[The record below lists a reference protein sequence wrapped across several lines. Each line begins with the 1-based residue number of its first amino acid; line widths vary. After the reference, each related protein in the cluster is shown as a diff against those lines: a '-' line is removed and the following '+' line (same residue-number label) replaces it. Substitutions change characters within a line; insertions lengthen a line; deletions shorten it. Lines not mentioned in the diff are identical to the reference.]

1 MPTSGVIRGHN
12 VLLYVDDV
20 PIAHATSVDL
30 TINTNMIDITSKDS
44 QGWKEILADVKD
56 WSISHAAMTAYDATY
71 GIDDTLDAQ
80 LAGTELT
87 IKMSTDIE
95 GDIVLSGKVLIDSQ
109 SISNPD
115 QDKSTFDFSAMGN
128 GALAKSV
135 VPAP

>member
-1 MPTSGVIRGHN
+1 MPTTGVIRGHN

-20 PIAHATSVDL
+20 PIAHATSVDI

-80 LAGTELT
+80 LADTQLS
-87 IKMSTDIE
+87 IKMSTSVV
-95 GDIVLSGKVLIDSQ
+95 GDIVLSGNVLIDSQ
-109 SISNPD
+109 SIANPD

-128 GALAKSV
+128 GPLVKALV
-135 VPAP
+135 I